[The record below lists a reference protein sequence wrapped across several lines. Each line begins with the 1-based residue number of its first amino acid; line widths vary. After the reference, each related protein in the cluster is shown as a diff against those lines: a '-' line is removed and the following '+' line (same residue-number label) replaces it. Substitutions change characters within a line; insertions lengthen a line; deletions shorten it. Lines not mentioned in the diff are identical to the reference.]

1 MESDWR
7 RKVRSVFLL
16 GVVFLIVLFF
26 NHWFGAGLM
35 GNMADRDFAH
45 LATGVKAL
53 VLGLDPYDPRTW
65 PDLRRSF
72 GGTVIQDPAC
82 NYPLWVLVLFAPL
95 ALFPFSLAVP
105 LWMTASEFALV
116 VSVGLLAVATDFRR
130 SRWLTFSAL
139 LGSLLFRPFVVSL
152 TSGQMLPF
160 LLLVVAAASFAY
172 VRGQSFWSG
181 FLLGLVIAKPHLFIL
196 FLPAVGL
203 LFLTRRDWRALG
215 GLLVSIMALFITS
228 WLIRPG
234 WLWPWLGARAK
245 AGLTFGTPTLWGLA
259 FDVVGPEH
267 WILAGA
273 LTAVLVSG
281 LTLFLIVRRSGD
293 PAFGIGLAVCGSLLV
308 TPYLWNYDQLLLLVP
323 ALIAFGCMSGNP
335 LPKIA
340 MWFVVMFVIPW
351 GLFCVANLRGF
362 DPLSAFVTVVIMI
375 CLSITCRGRDRARV
389 SAPDAYPEREV
400 VP

>member
-7 RKVRSVFLL
+7 RKAQFVLLL
-16 GVVFLIVLFF
+16 GVVFLIILFF

-53 VLGLDPYDPRTW
+53 IWGLDPYDPRIW

-82 NYPLWVLVLFAPL
+82 IYPLWTLVLFAPL
-95 ALFPFSLAVP
+95 ALFPFSLAVS

-116 VSVGLLAVATDFRR
+116 ISVGLLAAAANFQR
-130 SRWLTFSAL
+130 SRWLTLAAL

-160 LLLVVAAASFAY
+160 LLLTVAAASFAY
-172 VRGQSFWSG
+172 VRRQSFWSG
-181 FLLGLVIAKPHLFIL
+181 FLLGLVVAKPHLFIL

-215 GLLVSIMALFITS
+215 GLLVSVVALFIIS

-234 WLWPWLGARAK
+234 WLWRWLGARAK
-245 AGLTFGTPTLWGLA
+245 ASLTFGTPTLWGLA
-259 FDVVGPEH
+259 FDIVGPGH
-267 WILAGA
+267 WILIGA
-273 LTAVLVSG
+273 LIAALASG

-293 PAFGIGLAVCGSLLV
+293 PVFGIGLAVCGSLLV

-323 ALIAFGCMSGNP
+323 ALIAFGCAPGNP
-335 LPKIA
+335 FPKIA
-340 MWFVVMFVIPW
+340 IWFVVMFVIPW
-351 GLFCVANLRGF
+351 GLFWVANLRGF
-362 DPLSAFVTVVIMI
+362 DPLSAFVTVAIMI
-375 CLSITCRGRDRARV
+375 CLSIACWSRDRVRV
-389 SAPDAYPEREV
+389 SAPVALSKQEV